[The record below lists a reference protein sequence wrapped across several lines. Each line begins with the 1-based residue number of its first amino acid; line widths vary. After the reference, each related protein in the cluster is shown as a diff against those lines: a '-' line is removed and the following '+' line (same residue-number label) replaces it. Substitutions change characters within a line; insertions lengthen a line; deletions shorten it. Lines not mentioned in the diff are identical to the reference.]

1 MRNNR
6 LLTPLLVLF
15 LCTGGRALFAQP
27 NFSSTLPI
35 MVVQT
40 NGFDVPDEPK
50 IPARLRVIDNGPG
63 MMNELNGAITGYNGW
78 VGIEVRGSSSQS
90 FPKVGYAVE
99 TRTEGGEDLEVSL
112 LGFPQEEDW
121 VLNGPYSDKSLL
133 RNALAYTLAGKIT
146 PYAPRVR
153 MVELV
158 INGDYKGVYLFTEK
172 IKRDNDRVDVSK
184 MTADSSSGDAL
195 TGGYILKVDK
205 STAEDPEIA
214 TFFVSQYRAETELE
228 QAIRFTYHY
237 PRADRITAPQKNYI
251 QNWMNSFED
260 ALAGSDYLDSNDG
273 YRQFVDLPSFVDFLI
288 INEISRNV
296 DGYRLST
303 YLYKDKDSDGGKL
316 HMGPVWDFNL
326 AFGNANYCGGAAI
339 PGWGFNFGLN
349 CPDDFWQLPFWWSR
363 MQEDPEFQQ
372 LLADRW
378 RSLRQNAFSNDA
390 LENTVDSLRNILGD
404 APERNFARWPVI
416 GEPIWPNFFV
426 GDSYEEEINFL
437 KGWVTD
443 RADWMDG
450 AMPGLTPVREAARP
464 EELRAVPNPTTGLV
478 RLEGVLANE
487 LEEVSVYDLA
497 GRLLLRQSN
506 TNDVDLKPFPG
517 GMYLLQVRDR
527 AGRLLSTRVVKE

>member
-6 LLTPLLVLF
+6 LLTPLFVLL
-15 LCTGGRALFAQP
+15 LCTCGRALFAQP
-27 NFSSTLPI
+27 NFSSTMPI
-35 MVVQT
+35 MVLQT
-40 NGFDVPDEPK
+40 NGIDVPDEPK

-63 MMNELNGAITGYNGW
+63 MMNELNGATTGYDGW

-99 TRTEGGEDLEVSL
+99 TRTEDGEDLEVSL

-133 RNALAYTLAGKIT
+133 RNALAYDLAAKIM

-153 MVELV
+153 MVEVVL
-158 INGDYKGVYLFTEK
+158 NGDYKGVYLFTEK
-172 IKRDNDRVDVSK
+172 IKRDNDRVDVAK
-184 MTADSSSGDAL
+184 MTEENSSGDEL
-195 TGGYILKVDK
+195 TGGYILKIDK
-205 STAEDPEIA
+205 STAEDPEVA

-228 QAIRFTYHY
+228 QAIRFIYHY

-251 QNWMNSFED
+251 QNWMDDFED
-260 ALAGSDYLDSNDG
+260 ALASPNYLDNNNG
-273 YRQFVDLPSFVDFLI
+273 YRRFVDMQSFVDFLI

-303 YLYKDKDSDGGKL
+303 YMYKEKDSDGGKL

-326 AFGNANYCGGAAI
+326 AFGNANYCDGATI
-339 PGWGFNFGLN
+339 PGWGFNFGIN
-349 CPDDFWQLPFWWSR
+349 CDTDPWQLPFWWSR

-378 RSLRQNAFSNDA
+378 RSLRQNGFSNDA
-390 LENTVDSLRNILGD
+390 LETTVDSLRNILGD
-404 APERNFARWPVI
+404 APQRNFARWPVI
-416 GEPIWPNFFV
+416 GEPVWPNFFV
-426 GDSYEEEINFL
+426 GDSYNEEVDFL
-437 KGWVTD
+437 KDWVTD

-450 AMPGLTPVREAARP
+450 AMPALTPVREAARP

-478 RLEGVLANE
+478 RLEGLLADE
-487 LEEVSVYDLA
+487 LEEVSVYNFA
-497 GRLLLRQSN
+497 GQLLLRQTN
-506 TNDVDLKPFPG
+506 TNEVNLGMLPG
-517 GMYLLQVRDR
+517 GIYLFQARDR
-527 AGRLLSTRVVKE
+527 AGRLLSTRVIKE